1 MKRLSILV
9 VAIVLIAGVKPSLPQ
24 SSTSTSSSG
33 ARNQAKV
40 DKKAERAKAK
50 ATKQASRAHVGKK
63 STSTQDAAY
72 TLAYMFGR
80 PKA

>member
-1 MKRLSILV
+1 MKPLPILAM
-9 VAIVLIAGVKPSLPQ
+9 AIVLVAGARSSLPQ

-33 ARNQAKV
+33 ATNQTKV
-40 DKKAERAKAK
+40 DKKAGKAKAK
-50 ATKQASRAHVGKK
+50 AAKQASKAQVGKK

-72 TLAYMFGR
+72 TLAYMFRR